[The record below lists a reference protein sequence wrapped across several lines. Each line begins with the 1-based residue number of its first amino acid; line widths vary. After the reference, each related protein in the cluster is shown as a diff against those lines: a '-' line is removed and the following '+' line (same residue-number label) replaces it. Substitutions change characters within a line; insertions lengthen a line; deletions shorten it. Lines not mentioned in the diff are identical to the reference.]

1 MPRGRVREARL
12 SHTYDHVPTDTRFG
26 QVVSGRD
33 VAEQHRRCDTAR
45 VTFWGAHPRNDLQ
58 TQGSYLEVQRR
69 QEDGSW
75 VPVAYDWD
83 WETRFSWKGY
93 PCPPRGACSQ
103 VTVEW
108 DIPMRTAP
116 GTYRLFH
123 QGSWRARPED
133 KPQPYTGTSREFIV
147 TDASA
152 GTCPAGLGSDYEV
165 SFDFATPLAEE
176 RGPGEQSP

>member
-1 MPRGRVREARL
+1 
-12 SHTYDHVPTDTRFG
+12 
-26 QVVSGRD
+26 VVSGKD
-33 VAEQHRRCDTAR
+33 AGEQYQRCETAR
-45 VTFWGAHPRNDLQ
+45 VTFWGGHPRNDPQ

-103 VTVEW
+103 VTLEW
-108 DIPMRTAP
+108 DIPQRTAP

-123 QGSWRARPED
+123 QGAWRARPED
-133 KPQPYTGTSREFIV
+133 SPKPYTGTSREFTV

-152 GTCPAGLGSDYEV
+152 ETCPVGV
-165 SFDFATPLAEE
+165 SADDDVQPFGGARRAE
-176 RGPGEQSP
+176 